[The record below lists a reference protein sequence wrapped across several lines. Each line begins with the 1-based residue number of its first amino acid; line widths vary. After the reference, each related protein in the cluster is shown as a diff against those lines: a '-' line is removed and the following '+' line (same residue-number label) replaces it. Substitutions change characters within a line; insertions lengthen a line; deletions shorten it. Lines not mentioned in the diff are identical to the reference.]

1 MFFYRYVVFF
11 FLLIL
16 SGCSSKSAPLITD
29 SLPVS
34 HVPPICVEKNTT
46 IIMDE
51 TTLVQEVESELPQSV
66 TKVSDLDRFPQT
78 IVPYVNLNGNDQIN
92 IYEIQKHFD
101 ENYYRPWGYQT
112 VPICAKEAAW
122 YISSYKSGY
131 GSNLKPLPSSWFD
144 EMEAQSNFQAY
155 STVNQYA
162 IATKWM
168 NMRVFP
174 TANPLYKNPQKAGDG
189 YPFDLLQNS
198 SVAFNEPLFIS
209 HTSLDGAW
217 VYIFSNSASGWVEA
231 NGVAIVN
238 SEQIETLRKNEKLF
252 ITDDKIPLRDSEKRF
267 VAYSRIGMVL
277 PLLEETTDNYKA
289 LYVDNDG
296 KMKELFVPK
305 ESAHIGS
312 RLINK
317 DELMKLGSHMLRNT
331 YGWGGMFE
339 ERDCSSMI
347 RDFVTPFGIWLPRN
361 SAQQAKK
368 GEVFSFKDLNNT
380 QRIALIKEKA
390 IPFETILYKKG
401 HVLLYLGT
409 YEDSVMVMHNI
420 WGIRT
425 KDKEGVKGRV
435 IIGKAVISTL
445 ELGADVENFDANNML
460 LSTLVSMN
468 IFTKAPIPI
477 AQKKE
482 KGKLSKL

>member
-1 MFFYRYVVFF
+1 MIFFRYIAFI
-11 FLLIL
+11 LILIL
-16 SGCSSKSAPLITD
+16 SGCSAKSGIAVTQVITSAP
-29 SLPVS
+29 
-34 HVPPICVEKNTT
+34 VPPLCVEGNSTALSDD
-46 IIMDE
+46 IA
-51 TTLVQEVESELPQSV
+51 LVQEIEAEPQV
-66 TKVSDLDRFPQT
+66 NMAKVSDLDHYPQ
-78 IVPYVNLNGNDQIN
+78 IMAPYVNLNANNQTN
-92 IYEIQKHFD
+92 LYEIQKHFD
-101 ENYYRPWGYQT
+101 ENYYRTWNYQT
-112 VPICAKEAAW
+112 APICAKEAAW
-122 YISSYKSGY
+122 YVSAFKSGY
-131 GSNLKPLPSSWFD
+131 GSNLKPLPASWFN
-144 EMEAQSNFQAY
+144 EMETQSNFQAF
-155 STVNQYA
+155 STLNQYA

-209 HTSLDGAW
+209 HASLDGAW
-217 VYIFSNSASGWVEA
+217 VYIFTNSASGWVEA
-231 NGVAIVN
+231 NGVALLN
-238 SEQIETLRKNEKLF
+238 SDQIEILKRKEKLF
-252 ITDDKIPLRDSEKRF
+252 ITDDKIPLRDSDKRF
-267 VAYSRIGMVL
+267 MAYSRIGMVL
-277 PLLEETTDNYKA
+277 PLLEETNDNYKA
-289 LYVDNDG
+289 LYVDNSG
-296 KMKELFVPK
+296 RLKELFVPK

-312 RLINK
+312 SLINK
-317 DELMKLGSHMLRNT
+317 DELMKLGTHLLRNT

-368 GEVFSFKDLNNT
+368 GEVIPFNDLNNS
-380 QRIALIKEKA
+380 QRISLIKERG

-425 KDKEGVKGRV
+425 KDKAGLKGRV
-435 IIGKAVISTL
+435 IVGRAVISTL
-445 ELGADVENFDANNML
+445 ELGADVENFDFSNML

-468 IFTKAPIPI
+468 IFTKSPLPI
-477 AQKKE
+477 AQKRE
-482 KGKLSKL
+482 KIKLSKL